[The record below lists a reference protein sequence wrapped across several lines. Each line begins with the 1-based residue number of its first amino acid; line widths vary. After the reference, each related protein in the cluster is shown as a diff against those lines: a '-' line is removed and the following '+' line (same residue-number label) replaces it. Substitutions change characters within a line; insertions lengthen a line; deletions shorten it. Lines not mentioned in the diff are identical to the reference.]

1 MSPTY
6 RQHTR
11 GAERRKLGDVQQLR
25 NLIHDLRDCCVIA
38 IQAFVGMRIS
48 EVCGLQA
55 APRHPTTG
63 LPACVDIRSSLS
75 GLHDVFYI
83 TGQLYK
89 TTAQWEPATW
99 VAGSRPKDSD
109 YLPPPIAALTI
120 LEELYRPWRELMGSN
135 DLIVGFRWPTGLPTR
150 AADLR
155 PMTSVAL
162 AQGQRAWITQYV
174 EMPASAKTWHVTT
187 HQWRK
192 SFALYMVRTDSRL
205 LQAVRQHFKH
215 VSLAMTE
222 QGYLGNDADLLGI
235 MDDTLLQETARIL
248 FEITTGQTRVG
259 GKLATV
265 IAERRA
271 QIQQHLDGLDT
282 QAQRR
287 EIEHLVR
294 STDMRVYA
302 CDWGW
307 CLFRP
312 ETARCTT
319 HVGRF
324 KMQARRP
331 DLAQRYPAV
340 CCECANLAVTPDHAA
355 FWRDRLATYET
366 AIRQYHEMGHVG
378 VAAVYRERADQSRA
392 ILKMMGA
399 WEEQRQ
405 R

>member
-1 MSPTY
+1 
-6 RQHTR
+6 
-11 GAERRKLGDVQQLR
+11 
-25 NLIHDLRDCCVIA
+25 
-38 IQAFVGMRIS
+38 
-48 EVCGLQA
+48 
-55 APRHPTTG
+55 
-63 LPACVDIRSSLS
+63 
-75 GLHDVFYI
+75 
-83 TGQLYK
+83 
-89 TTAQWEPATW
+89 
-99 VAGSRPKDSD
+99 VAGCRPKDSD
-109 YLPPPIAALTI
+109 VLPPSIAALTI
-120 LEELYRPWRELMGSN
+120 LEELYRPWRALMGSN
-135 DLIVGFRWPTGLPTR
+135 DLIVGFRWPTGLPKQ

-155 PMTSVAL
+155 PITSGAL
-162 AQGQRAWITQYV
+162 AQGQRAWIAKYV
-174 EMPASAKTWHVTT
+174 ELPASAKDWHVTT

-222 QGYLGNDADLLGI
+222 QGYLGNDAELLGI

-248 FEITTGQTRVG
+248 FEVTTGQTRVG
-259 GKLATV
+259 GKLPTV

-271 QIQQHLDGLDT
+271 QIQQHLHGLDA

-307 CLFRP
+307 CLFRL
-312 ETARCTT
+312 ETARCTA
-319 HVGRF
+319 HLGLF

-331 DLAQRYPAV
+331 DLAQRHPAV
-340 CCECANLAVTPDHAA
+340 CCQCANLAVTPEHAA
-355 FWRDRLATYET
+355 FWRERLAKYAT
-366 AIRQYHEMGHVG
+366 ATRQYQEMGHAG

-392 ILKMMGA
+392 ILKMVGV
-399 WEEQRQ
+399 WEDHRQ